1 VRTASRRFALAA
13 LSVSLLSVVTVA
25 GSASASTH
33 ASNGLIAWEH
43 ILGLQHDSEIWGIL
57 PDGSGNH
64 EITHNRQNDRDPAW
78 SPDGQYLAYAS
89 SGDDMDIWVKR
100 TTRRGEVNLTNNP
113 NNPDL
118 GPSWSPDGSRI
129 VFWRQNIDD
138 QTGSIWVMDADG
150 ANQAPLTDDAD
161 TNMQPA
167 WSPDGST
174 IVFVSNRDGNLELY
188 RVDPDGTG
196 LARITNSPGVHEENP
211 DWSPDGSRL
220 AYDSCAAPTYPC
232 PGSANYDVF
241 TIDPDGT
248 DKVRLTTDTGIDANP
263 SWAPDGTMIA
273 FRCDRPFTQI
283 CVMDADGSN
292 EVSLTPGD
300 FWGGVDPDWGTAS

>member
-1 VRTASRRFALAA
+1 M
-13 LSVSLLSVVTVA
+13 
-25 GSASASTH
+25 GSS
-33 ASNGLIAWEH
+33 AWEH

-78 SPDGQYLAYAS
+78 SPDGQSLAYAS
-89 SGDDMDIWVKR
+89 SGADMDIWVKR

-118 GPSWSPDGSRI
+118 GPSWSPDGARI
-129 VFWRQNIDD
+129 VFWRQNVD

-188 RVDPDGTG
+188 RVDPDGG
-196 LARITNSPGVHEENP
+196 NLARITNTPTVHEENP

-220 AYDSCAAPTYPC
+220 AYDSCAAPDLSVPGERELRRVHHR
-232 PGSANYDVF
+232 PRRDGQGSADHGHRDRRQPVLGARRHDDRVPLRPAVHPDLRDGRRRLERGEP
-241 TIDPDGT
+241 DPRRLLGRRGPGLGDG
-248 DKVRLTTDTGIDANP
+248 RLIRESGGRTRSTGLA
-263 SWAPDGTMIA
+263 A
-273 FRCDRPFTQI
+273 DRP
-283 CVMDADGSN
+283 
-292 EVSLTPGD
+292 
-300 FWGGVDPDWGTAS
+300 